1 MGYKNMSS
9 ENNVYRMGTNNM
21 SNIHKKLHNA
31 CNHAKSVQKA
41 NKVKGMPFNPLL
53 HDDVQRVAMDALL
66 LLRVPGNHTCPF

>member
-1 MGYKNMSS
+1 MSS